1 MFATMGMSAFKLF
14 LILGAVGILLLP
26 TLIRRSSALPTIF
39 EQLRSRIAGEDPA
52 QDKSAEASPAT
63 INQEATKPS
72 MAERFGGML
81 ARVNSRIRP
90 KNR

>member
-1 MFATMGMSAFKLF
+1 MGMSAFKLF
-14 LILGAVGILLLP
+14 LILAAVGILFLP

-52 QDKSAEASPAT
+52 QDKSAEAART
-63 INQEATKPS
+63 AINQEAPKPS
-72 MAERFGGML
+72 MAERFGTML
-81 ARVNSRIRP
+81 ARVNSRIRS